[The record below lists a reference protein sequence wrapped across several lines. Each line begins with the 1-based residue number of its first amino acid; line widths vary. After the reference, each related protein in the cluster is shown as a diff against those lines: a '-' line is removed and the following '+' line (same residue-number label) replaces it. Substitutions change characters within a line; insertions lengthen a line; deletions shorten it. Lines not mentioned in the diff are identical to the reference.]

1 MQALLYCPTNSS
13 HTEKPMKEVVEVNK
27 MPSCKCPYCMFLLS
41 TTLFSY
47 LKIHSLN
54 FSSLFQGVYHCG
66 YHSDKTYGATS
77 YFISHPDGNIMV
89 DW

>member
-1 MQALLYCPTNSS
+1 MQALLSCPTNSS

-27 MPSCKCPYCMFLLS
+27 MLSCMFLLS

-54 FSSLFQGVYHCG
+54 FCSLFQGVYHCG